1 MKKDDAKTR
10 VMSVNNESPV
20 YSMGPDMG
28 TELWFLW
35 QFETRTLL
43 HEHEVGPHLFLK
55 QALILILTNPEKF
68 SLFVAFLLSV
78 SAFESF

>member
-1 MKKDDAKTR
+1 MKKGDAKTR
-10 VMSVNNESPV
+10 VMSVNTGSPV

-43 HEHEVGPHLFLK
+43 HEHEVGAPLSETGIDIDINQPRKIFTICSFL
-55 QALILILTNPEKF
+55 ALGFCI
-68 SLFVAFLLSV
+68 
-78 SAFESF
+78 